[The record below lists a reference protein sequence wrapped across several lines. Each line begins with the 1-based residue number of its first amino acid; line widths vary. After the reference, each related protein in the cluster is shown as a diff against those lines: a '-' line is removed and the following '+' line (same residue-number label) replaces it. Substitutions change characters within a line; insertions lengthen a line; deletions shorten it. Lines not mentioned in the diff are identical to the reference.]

1 MRSAFFMLGVLLLA
15 GVSGSASAQI
25 PDIINDHWYHTH
37 ATLTIDVQ
45 AWADDHPD
53 IVELT
58 SAGQTELGRE
68 LWVVRLSDWSKDTK
82 EDGTAKDLVYI
93 DGGHH
98 GNEHLGT
105 ELAFLVAQYYIDGWA
120 ANEEEAIR
128 VLSNTELHVLIML
141 NADGNDLDTRWNV
154 NQVDLNRNY
163 AHRWD
168 MNETQSGDGAF
179 SEAETLANSEYM
191 NTFMKDADLYITMH
205 TGVWIML
212 YPWGYM
218 PDQPVD
224 WELFHFIKEDVNDNI
239 SEIPIRN
246 ANQGLYPNRGTSRD
260 YGYGIMGYP
269 TFTFETDDEQF
280 LLGSVESLDSRM
292 AEELDVMRYLV
303 DNVWY
308 WRARLVLDSFE
319 LDGDEVSF
327 DVSNLGRASTRNATL
342 QYLIDGDVV
351 WESSNFTINATSST
365 SVTTSGFDYED
376 GEWRFSYQKRLINSA
391 TWVNESV
398 DVGDYDVGF
407 FAQSIASLVWALQV
421 GAIPLFV
428 IGFVFWWSREEK
440 TFYIVD
446 ETLLDAEL
454 IE

>member
-1 MRSAFFMLGVLLLA
+1 
-15 GVSGSASAQI
+15 
-25 PDIINDHWYHTH
+25 
-37 ATLTIDVQ
+37 
-45 AWADDHPD
+45 
-53 IVELT
+53 
-58 SAGQTELGRE
+58 
-68 LWVVRLSDWSKDTK
+68 
-82 EDGTAKDLVYI
+82 
-93 DGGHH
+93 
-98 GNEHLGT
+98 
-105 ELAFLVAQYYIDGWA
+105 
-120 ANEEEAIR
+120 
-128 VLSNTELHVLIML
+128 
-141 NADGNDLDTRWNV
+141 
-154 NQVDLNRNY
+154 
-163 AHRWD
+163 
-168 MNETQSGDGAF
+168 
-179 SEAETLANSEYM
+179 
-191 NTFMKDADLYITMH
+191 
-205 TGVWIML
+205 
-212 YPWGYM
+212 
-218 PDQPVD
+218 
-224 WELFHFIKEDVNDNI
+224 
-239 SEIPIRN
+239 
-246 ANQGLYPNRGTSRD
+246 
-260 YGYGIMGYP
+260 
-269 TFTFETDDEQF
+269 
-280 LLGSVESLDSRM
+280 
-292 AEELDVMRYLV
+292 
-303 DNVWY
+303 
-308 WRARLVLDSFE
+308 